1 MLIRGNKIFVLLL
14 LSCWLDFVLSS
25 PWKPKDNDPYK
36 KCGYE
41 SCHKINPEKNI
52 HVHLV
57 PHSHDDMGWLKN
69 IDEYY
74 YGIKNNIQRAGVQY
88 ILDSVIKELYWDPE
102 KR

>member
-1 MLIRGNKIFVLLL
+1 MLIRSNKVVILLL
-14 LSCWLDFVLSS
+14 FSSQLFLVLSI
-25 PWKPKDNDPYK
+25 PWKQKDKHPYK

-41 SCHKINPEKNI
+41 SCPEIDPDKNI

-88 ILDSVIKELYWDPE
+88 ILASVVKELYWDPE